1 MFNKKIIY
9 NYFLL
14 IWLSFGLVIFIYSI
28 IDIIIKNKYNS
39 LEFKDILKLVIPTL
53 VIILYIISFCK
64 YKLNKNNVA

>member
-28 IDIIIKNKYNS
+28 MDIIIKNKYNS